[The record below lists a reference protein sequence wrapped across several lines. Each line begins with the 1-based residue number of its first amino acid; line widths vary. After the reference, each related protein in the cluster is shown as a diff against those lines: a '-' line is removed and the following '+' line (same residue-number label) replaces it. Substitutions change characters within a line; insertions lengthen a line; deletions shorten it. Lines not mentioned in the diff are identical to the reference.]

1 MSSGDN
7 PTRSQAKALEV
18 VEVVGER
25 ERHTG
30 SSSAERGVGHD
41 VSIELL
47 DERDARIFDA
57 PQLLGISLG
66 IRKERPV
73 HRQHERVHLRQ
84 RCRQRIGEVCR
95 ECGDAALA
103 RQVIAG
109 GWRDSSPSSVGERIE
124 NACSLLNSHRD
135 GRFVRLGR
143 FIDGQEPVQVIGQIA
158 QAHSCCI
165 RQTLTAGWYQ
175 WDLHRPSDD
184 QCRGNDRSR
193 LCFQWIHDALVS
205 LESESNEV
213 PADGGVAFT

>member
-1 MSSGDN
+1 MSGGDN

-103 RQVIAG
+103 RQVIAEERDAADISLFGHPAITAARRG
-109 GWRDSSPSSVGERIE
+109 GSIMCQR
-124 NACSLLNSHRD
+124 ATTSLGSTNSN
-135 GRFVRLGR
+135 V
-143 FIDGQEPVQVIGQIA
+143 
-158 QAHSCCI
+158 
-165 RQTLTAGWYQ
+165 
-175 WDLHRPSDD
+175 
-184 QCRGNDRSR
+184 
-193 LCFQWIHDALVS
+193 
-205 LESESNEV
+205 
-213 PADGGVAFT
+213 